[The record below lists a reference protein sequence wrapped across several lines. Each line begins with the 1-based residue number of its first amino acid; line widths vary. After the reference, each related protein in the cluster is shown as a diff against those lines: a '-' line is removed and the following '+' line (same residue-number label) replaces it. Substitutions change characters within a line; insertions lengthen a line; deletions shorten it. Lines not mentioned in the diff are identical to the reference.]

1 MRISA
6 QWLNELITT
15 PDVDELAHVF
25 EMAGIGV
32 EDRDGDVFTLEV
44 TSNRGDWLS
53 AIGLAREIGALTDKF
68 MHMPGIDLEEAGDTI
83 EKRVTVHI
91 ENPDDCPRYVARL
104 IEGVQIGPSPDWM
117 QRRLIEC
124 GMRPINNI
132 VDITNYVMLETG
144 QPLHAFD
151 ADKIPGGQ
159 IVVRRARAGETL
171 RTLDDVE
178 RQLNEEILVIA
189 DGEKPIAVAGVM
201 GGFDSE
207 VTNETTNILLESA
220 HFQPARVRRGAR
232 GLGLN
237 SEASR
242 RFERWVDP
250 NGTHRAADR
259 AAQLLQQYAGGT
271 VAEGAV
277 DRYVQ
282 PIVPAAVEMRV
293 TRCNALLGLHL
304 KAETMAQLLERL
316 AFKVTVQGG
325 EDEEVLHVEV
335 PTFRR
340 DITRE
345 IDLIEEVARVHGYD
359 AIPTTLPPGANTTA
373 GLSLA
378 QRLEE
383 RAKSALLR
391 CGLSE
396 IVTYSL
402 QNEAAVQRAG
412 MPPEDVVKLRNP
424 LSEDYS
430 QLRTSLIPSL
440 LEALEKNARHGAR
453 LFELG
458 KVYLPRPGHKQPD
471 ERSRI
476 GIALMDGVTAQPHW
490 QKRSTSIDFFTL
502 KAVIETMLD
511 EIGAPSP
518 RFQPVA
524 NPPFHPG
531 RCAAVSI
538 DAQDVALLGEVHP
551 EVVARYD
558 LTNRAYLA
566 VIDFDA
572 VVRHLSLIK
581 KYTPL
586 PRFPVI
592 DRDLALVLRADVLSA
607 DVEAVLRDG
616 GGELLRS
623 VQTFDVYSGPPI
635 PEGFKSLALALRFR
649 AEDRTLTDAEVDAS
663 MAKIRAAAERAFDA
677 RVRE

>member
-1 MRISA
+1 
-6 QWLNELITT
+6 
-15 PDVDELAHVF
+15 
-25 EMAGIGV
+25 
-32 EDRDGDVFTLEV
+32 
-44 TSNRGDWLS
+44 
-53 AIGLAREIGALTDKF
+53 LTDKF
-68 MHMPGIDLEEAGDTI
+68 MHTPAIDLDEGGGAI
-83 EKRVTVHI
+83 EGRVTVHI
-91 ENPDDCPRYVARL
+91 ENPDDCPHYIARL
-104 IEGVQIGPSPDWM
+104 IEGVRIGPSPDWM

-132 VDITNYVMLETG
+132 VDVTNYVMLETG

-151 ADKIPGGQ
+151 ADKVPGSQ

-189 DGEKPIAVAGVM
+189 DRTKPIGVAGVM

-207 VTNETTNILLESA
+207 VTEDTRNILLESA
-220 HFQPARVRRGAR
+220 HFQPSRVRRGAR
-232 GLGLN
+232 GLGLT

-250 NGTHRAADR
+250 NGARRAADR
-259 AAQLLQQYAGGT
+259 AAQLLQKYAGGA

-282 PIVPAAVEMRV
+282 PIMPAAVEMRV
-293 TRCNALLGLHL
+293 MRCNALLGLHL
-304 KAETMAQLLERL
+304 KAQAMVRLLERL
-316 AFKVTVQGG
+316 DFKVTVQSA
-325 EDEEVLHVEV
+325 EDEETLRVEV

-345 IDLIEEVARVHGYD
+345 VDLIEEVARVHGYD
-359 AIPTTLPPGANTTA
+359 SIPTTLPQGANATA

-383 RAKSALLR
+383 RAKDALLR
-391 CGLSE
+391 CGLNE

-402 QNEAAVQRAG
+402 QNEVAVQRAG
-412 MPPEDVVKLRNP
+412 MPPEAAIKLRNP

-440 LEALEKNARHGAR
+440 LEVLQKNARHGAR

-458 KVYLPRPGHKQPD
+458 KVYLPQAGQKQPD
-471 ERSRI
+471 ERLRI
-476 GIALMDGVTAQPHW
+476 GIAMTDAVAAQPHW
-490 QKRSTSIDFFTL
+490 HKHSTPVDFFAL
-502 KAVIETMLD
+502 KAVVETMLE
-511 EIGAPSP
+511 EIGAPAP

-538 DAQDVALLGEVHP
+538 DAQYVALLGEVHP
-551 EVVARYD
+551 EVASRYG
-558 LTNRAYLA
+558 LTSRAYLA
-566 VIDFDA
+566 VIDFEA

-592 DRDLALVLRADVLSA
+592 DRDLALVLRAETLAA
-607 DVEAVLRDG
+607 DVESVLRAA

-635 PEGFKSLALALRFR
+635 PAGFKSLALALRFR
-649 AEDRTLTDAEVDAS
+649 ADDRTLTDAEVDTA
-663 MAKIRAAAERAFDA
+663 MAKIRAAAESAFDA
-677 RVRE
+677 KVRE